1 MAITARLAM
10 RLRALRH
17 NRGLTQVE
25 LAERV
30 GITQAY
36 IARLET
42 GAKKN
47 PSLLLLDRLAK
58 ALKVTVGE
66 LVT

>member
-1 MAITARLAM
+1 M
-10 RLRALRH
+10 RLRTLRH
-17 NRGLTQVE
+17 KRGLTQVE

-47 PSLLLLDRLAK
+47 PSLRLLDRLAK
-58 ALKVTVGE
+58 ALKVMVGE
-66 LVT
+66 LVE